1 MRKWIVLILKGRPFQ
16 EEGKIRKIPEV
27 GTCGQFLRKSEGV
40 QVFEAQWESQEAEE
54 MKVDM

>member
-1 MRKWIVLILKGRPFQ
+1 MLILKGRPFQ

-40 QVFEAQWESQEAEE
+40 QVFEAQ
-54 MKVDM
+54 